1 METPFS
7 SFIAL
12 CSLLSAITYCC
23 LIYNAKLFHKL
34 RCFLLP
40 LLPGDNAP
48 PTYPVIGCLI
58 SFYKNRH
65 RLLSWYTDLLS
76 ASPTQTVVIR
86 RLGARKTII
95 TANPENVEYMLK
107 TNFINFPKGKP
118 FTDILND
125 FLGCGI
131 FNVDGELWHA
141 QRKLASHQFSSKSL
155 KEHVETIVKESVK
168 TKLFPL
174 LDSLAGGKAV
184 DLQEV
189 LRRLGFDIVCRL
201 SSGFDPC
208 CLGDEHCFFD
218 EVEILK
224 AFDKAGEIS
233 AKREATPIS
242 TAWKLKKVLGVGSE
256 KVLKDS
262 VKKIHEF
269 ISKIVDERKK
279 NKTESES
286 KDLLSRMIMDGVSE
300 DVIRDMLISFIMAG
314 RDTTSAAMTWLFYA
328 LSRHSQVEEKLVNE
342 IGFQFKEDEYEK
354 LKEMKYL
361 QACLCE
367 TMRLYPPV
375 AWDSKHAVYDDM
387 LPDGT
392 PVKAGDRV
400 TYFPYGMGRM
410 EKIWGMDR
418 LEFRPDRW
426 YDCKPDENGGTV
438 YLKEV
443 SPFKFPV
450 FHAGPRVCIGKG
462 LANVQM
468 SYVVASI
475 VKRFEI
481 RPVVSGKEA
490 VYLPLLTAHMDGGLK
505 VFIRRRQNGLV
516 PPVKIA
522 R

>member
-1 METPFS
+1 METPLS
-7 SFIAL
+7 SFFTL
-12 CSLLSAITYCC
+12 CSLLLAIIYFC
-23 LIYNAKLFHKL
+23 LIYNATLCHKL
-34 RCFLLP
+34 RWFLLQ
-40 LLPGDNAP
+40 LLPGDEYAP
-48 PTYPVIGCLI
+48 PNYASISCLI
-58 SFYKNRH
+58 SFFKNRH

-86 RLGARKTII
+86 RLGSRKTII

-141 QRKLASHQFSSKSL
+141 QRKLASQQFSSRSL
-155 KEHVETIVKESVK
+155 REHVEITVTEAVK

-201 SSGFDPC
+201 SLGFDPC
-208 CLGDEHCFFD
+208 CLGDEYCLSD
-218 EVEILK
+218 EVAILK

-233 AKREATPIS
+233 AKRDATPIS
-242 TAWKLKKVLGVGSE
+242 TAWKLKKVLGIGSE
-256 KVLKDS
+256 KVLKDC
-262 VKKIHEF
+262 VKEIHEF
-269 ISKIVDERKK
+269 VSKIVDERKK
-279 NKTESES
+279 NMTISKN
-286 KDLLSRMIMDGVSE
+286 KDLLSRMITCGVSE
-300 DVIRDMLISFIMAG
+300 ELIRDMLISFIMAG
-314 RDTTSAAMTWLFYA
+314 RDTTSAAMTWLFYV

-342 IGFQFKEDEYEK
+342 IRLIFKEDEYEN

-367 TMRLYPPV
+367 SMRLYPPV
-375 AWDSKHAVYDDM
+375 SWDSKHAVRDDV

-392 PVKAGDRV
+392 PVRAGDRV

-410 EKIWGMDR
+410 ENLWGMDR
-418 LEFRPDRW
+418 LQFRPDRW
-426 YDCKPDENGGTV
+426 FECKPTENGET
-438 YLKEV
+438 LFMKEV
-443 SPFKFPV
+443 SPYKYPV
-450 FHAGPRVCIGKG
+450 FHAGPRVCLGKG

-475 VKRFEI
+475 LKRFEI
-481 RPVVSGKEA
+481 RPVGSGEEA
-490 VYLPLLTAHMDGGLK
+490 VYLPLLTAHMDGGFK
-505 VFIRRRQNGLV
+505 VFIRRRR
-516 PPVKIA
+516 PTTACHDK
-522 R
+522 